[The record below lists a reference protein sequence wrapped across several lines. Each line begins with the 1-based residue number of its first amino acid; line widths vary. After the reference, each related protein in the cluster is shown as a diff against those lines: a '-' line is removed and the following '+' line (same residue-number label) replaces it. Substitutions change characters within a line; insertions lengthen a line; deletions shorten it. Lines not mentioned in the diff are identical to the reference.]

1 MFRAN
6 TASVR
11 TRFLPAAET
20 LSHRSICWRSNCS
33 AGSAGDILLR
43 PQCVRR
49 TCLLGGRRPMSC
61 RHSETRRLRSRQA
74 PFDQWQGASTW
85 HGAMLASAGFAPDD
99 RSRALQR
106 RRSAVMDSRTL
117 DQRRR
122 PYANRKCS
130 RRPRAPNYM
139 ARIRVM
145 PTNQRHLDRSLLV
158 RLATRPLDRPF
169 STKRSREWVLGNAVP
184 QQRSGWCVLMRQS
197 THSLSRGLPARC
209 PRPPGANS
217 AEQGTRIDRQNQSLS
232 RFRQSPSNRL
242 IDNQH

>member
-1 MFRAN
+1 MTVQSGRVSGTHLCFARIRPV
-6 TASVR
+6 SVPVSYQPPKPC
-11 TRFLPAAET
+11 LAAQFVGAA
-20 LSHRSICWRSNCS
+20 NCS

-130 RRPRAPNYM
+130 RRPRAPN
-139 ARIRVM
+139 IW
-145 PTNQRHLDRSLLV
+145 
-158 RLATRPLDRPF
+158 
-169 STKRSREWVLGNAVP
+169 RE
-184 QQRSGWCVLMRQS
+184 SG
-197 THSLSRGLPARC
+197 
-209 PRPPGANS
+209 
-217 AEQGTRIDRQNQSLS
+217 
-232 RFRQSPSNRL
+232 
-242 IDNQH
+242 